1 MGAHFHRQLGSKA
14 ELSGFCQ
21 PWEWSPSTKCNN
33 DLGLEHLKIRDSS
46 LTASSHSS
54 YESLSHGECK
64 AVGGYP
70 SCARLN
76 NNVCSWCVKGVGEQY
91 LQVDFGNCTTVSG
104 VETQGAEGCT
114 KDYYVRKYKVSYKRD
129 GQTWLFYPLVIK
141 GNRNG
146 NSRERYN
153 FNPPLYTRYIRIH
166 PTAYRNMIC
175 LRMELYGCP
184 NSCSSLRTTPSAK
197 ILSGANSR
205 TPKNVP
211 PTAGTTLRGAN
222 YTKPRNVTR
231 ATAPSSTE
239 EKTIIIQ
246 STTGQPVGSGNILT
260 LPSEKHTGKVTAQM
274 ANDEFE
280 KHSSKP
286 WSIAFVLVFYFCLLL
301 WFICIGKKNTE
312 RNE

>member
-1 MGAHFHRQLGSKA
+1 MLNSIQLRHNAAVDPASPRPLRPKFPCARLIPDCVRTRMKMQRLWCTLFSSFFTVLVQNGLAGSN
-14 ELSGFCQ
+14 Q
-21 PWEWSPSTKCNN
+21 CNN

-91 LQVDFGNCTTVSG
+91 LEVDFGNCTTVSG
-104 VETQGAEGCT
+104 IETQGAEGCT

-141 GNRNG
+141 GNHNG
-146 NSRERYN
+146 NSRERYK
-153 FNPPLYTRYIRIH
+153 FNLPLYARYIRIH

-197 ILSGANSR
+197 IEVVLIVELLKMFHQQLER
-205 TPKNVP
+205 
-211 PTAGTTLRGAN
+211 LQ
-222 YTKPRNVTR
+222 
-231 ATAPSSTE
+231 E
-239 EKTIIIQ
+239 EQIIQ
-246 STTGQPVGSGNILT
+246 NLEMSLEQQL
-260 LPSEKHTGKVTAQM
+260 HQAQRR
-274 ANDEFE
+274 EQ
-280 KHSSKP
+280 
-286 WSIAFVLVFYFCLLL
+286 
-301 WFICIGKKNTE
+301 
-312 RNE
+312 